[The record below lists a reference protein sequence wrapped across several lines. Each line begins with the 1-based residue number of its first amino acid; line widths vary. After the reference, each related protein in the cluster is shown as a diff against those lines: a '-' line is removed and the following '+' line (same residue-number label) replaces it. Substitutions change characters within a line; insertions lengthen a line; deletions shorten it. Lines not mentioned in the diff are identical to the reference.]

1 MEPSAPIRVIRECD
15 ATLIPSG
22 EDIKLIKGTV
32 VKITQSLGGDYT
44 LFVSGNLVK
53 LSGKD
58 ARSYKRIC
66 AYNVSK

>member
-1 MEPSAPIRVIRECD
+1 MDPSANIRIIRECD

-32 VKITQSLGGDYT
+32 VRITQSLGGDYT
-44 LFVSGNLVK
+44 LYVSGNLVK

-58 ARSYKRIC
+58 ADAIGKATLPNS
-66 AYNVSK
+66 